1 MNAEEKVRKIAK
13 VLSDKKAA
21 DIRAIRVRDLTILA
35 DYFVFAS
42 GTSTTQVRALTEEVE
57 FQLSEL
63 GVEPNRVEGR
73 QTNNWLILDY
83 GDVVVH
89 IFHTETRAYYDLER
103 LWSDG
108 EEVDLGDLN

>member
-13 VLSDKKAA
+13 VLFDKKAA
-21 DIRAIRVRDLTILA
+21 DIRAIRVRDLTTLA

-57 FQLSEL
+57 FRLSEL